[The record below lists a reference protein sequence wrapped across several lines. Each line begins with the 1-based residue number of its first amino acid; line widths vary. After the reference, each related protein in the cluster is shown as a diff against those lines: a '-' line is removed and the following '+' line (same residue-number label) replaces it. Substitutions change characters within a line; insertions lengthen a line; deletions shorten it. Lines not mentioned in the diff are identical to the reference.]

1 MGIKL
6 ILNKLKLLSESCIVI
21 FFVLSLLFCSADVT
35 ILSDSKPEMAPINQ
49 DYLEFLNL
57 TKSHN
62 AAYSTG
68 FIPPESR
75 ISDPTEQLPM
85 KVKSEFLPSS
95 YDLRDLNRVTS
106 IKNQNPWGTCWAF
119 AAMASMES
127 NLLPNEYW
135 DFSEKN
141 LVNRNLKG
149 SIPDSGGNYYNSGG
163 YFAAQL
169 GPLSEEFDPYPI
181 RAWNFTS
188 PTGPVEK
195 NIYEIHWLPDKSSA
209 SDLDFIKKSVMNYGA
224 LSTTYYE
231 NNNWNNTFHSYYY
244 PTVQTINHAV
254 AIVGWDD
261 KFSRYNFTSTP
272 PGDGALLIKNSWGS
286 GWGDN
291 GYEWIS
297 YYDANVGKYNT
308 MFFASNISRFDEIY
322 QHDLAGPTTA
332 IGFGLDIWGSSRF
345 NVTKYGYLK
354 GVGFYTTD
362 NPTSYTVKVFK
373 NPITGPISGE
383 KMFETSGIF
392 DVAGYHVINISES
405 LPLNNGDVFSIVVHL
420 INDDYIY
427 SLPVQ
432 YPSYTRGYNPAIYT
446 GDSYY
451 SRDGMS
457 WSDLKSWRND
467 NTTAC
472 IKGYMSY
479 SSITPPVANFSSNIT
494 SGPIPLYV
502 QFTDTSTGGPTSWTW
517 DFGDGKNSTVQN
529 PIYSYFS
536 SGLYSV
542 NLMVAN
548 TGGSDTKVVPDYI
561 NATSPV
567 VPPVAGFIGSPRIGF
582 APLSVQFTD
591 TSTGSPTAWIWDFG
605 DSGLSREQHPLHMYS
620 GAGLYT
626 VSLNVSNAAGSN
638 LTSSPGYINVSS
650 PVVSPVA
657 GFIGSPRIGFAPL
670 SVQFTDLS
678 SGNPSDWSWSFGDN
692 ETSASQNPVHTY
704 STTGLYTVNLT
715 VSNSAGSSTKTAL
728 DYINA
733 KNPVTAPVANFSA
746 NRTTGTIP
754 LIIQFTDLSTG
765 NPSDWSW
772 SFGDNE
778 TSASQNPVHTYST
791 AGLYTVNLTVS
802 NSAGSNTKTASDYI
816 NAINPVKI
824 YYITSTAC
832 LGGKIVPNGT
842 VHVPSGG
849 HQTFSV
855 NADSGYSISD
865 VLVDNVSQGKISS
878 YPFTNVIA
886 NHTISAAFAISPV
899 TNYTIV
905 ATAGTGGSI
914 SPSGSVIVPSGGN
927 QSFTISPDQGYKIM
941 SVLVDGENK
950 GVISSYLF
958 TNVTGN
964 HQIYASFSSTEENY
978 QINST
983 ANSWSI
989 IVPKGRLTYPA
1000 SSNPGYLTQAKPG
1013 STLNE
1018 VTVDNESVG
1027 AVRYWA
1033 FTNLSSDHTI
1043 HAESN
1048 PTPGQVLVFF
1058 DASPRTGRV
1067 PLVVNFYDQSL
1078 GMPTSWYWQF
1088 GDGSRNK
1095 TQNPQHTYN
1104 IPGVYT
1110 VTLRA
1115 NNKRSGGTGQWNN
1128 FITVTE

>member
-1 MGIKL
+1 
-6 ILNKLKLLSESCIVI
+6 
-21 FFVLSLLFCSADVT
+21 
-35 ILSDSKPEMAPINQ
+35 
-49 DYLEFLNL
+49 
-57 TKSHN
+57 
-62 AAYSTG
+62 
-68 FIPPESR
+68 
-75 ISDPTEQLPM
+75 M

-149 SIPDSGGNYYNSGG
+149 STPDSGGNYYNSGG

-254 AIVGWDD
+254 TIVGWDD

-291 GYEWIS
+291 GYGWIS
-297 YYDANVGKYNT
+297 YYDANACKYNT

-332 IGFGLDIWGSSRF
+332 IGFGLDIWGASRF

-494 SGPIPLYV
+494 SGPVPLYI
-502 QFTDTSTGGPTSWTW
+502 QYTDTSTGGPTSWTW
-517 DFGDGKNSTVQN
+517 DFGDGKNSTDQN

-657 GFIGSPRIGFAPL
+657 GFIGSPRIGFAPF

-733 KNPVTAPVANFSA
+733 TNPVTAPVANFSANRTTGTIPLIIQFTDLSTGNPSDWSWSFGDNETSASQNLVHTYSTTGLYTVNLTVSNSAGSSTKTSLDYINATNPVTAPVANFSA

-791 AGLYTVNLTVS
+791 TGLYTVNLTVSNSAGSSTKTSLDYINATNPVTAPVANFSANRTTGTIPLIIQFTDLSTGNPSDWFWSFGDNETSASQNAVYTYSIAGLYTVNLTVS
-802 NSAGSNTKTASDYI
+802 NSAGSSTKTSLDYI
-816 NAINPVKI
+816 NATNPVKI
-824 YYITSTAC
+824 YYITSIAC

-842 VHVPSGG
+842 VPVPSGG

-905 ATAGTGGSI
+905 ATAGTG
-914 SPSGSVIVPSGGN
+914 
-927 QSFTISPDQGYKIM
+927 
-941 SVLVDGENK
+941 
-950 GVISSYLF
+950 
-958 TNVTGN
+958 
-964 HQIYASFSSTEENY
+964 
-978 QINST
+978 
-983 ANSWSI
+983 W
-989 IVPKGRLTYPA
+989 
-1000 SSNPGYLTQAKPG
+1000 
-1013 STLNE
+1013 
-1018 VTVDNESVG
+1018 
-1027 AVRYWA
+1027 
-1033 FTNLSSDHTI
+1033 
-1043 HAESN
+1043 
-1048 PTPGQVLVFF
+1048 
-1058 DASPRTGRV
+1058 
-1067 PLVVNFYDQSL
+1067 
-1078 GMPTSWYWQF
+1078 
-1088 GDGSRNK
+1088 
-1095 TQNPQHTYN
+1095 
-1104 IPGVYT
+1104 
-1110 VTLRA
+1110 
-1115 NNKRSGGTGQWNN
+1115 
-1128 FITVTE
+1128 